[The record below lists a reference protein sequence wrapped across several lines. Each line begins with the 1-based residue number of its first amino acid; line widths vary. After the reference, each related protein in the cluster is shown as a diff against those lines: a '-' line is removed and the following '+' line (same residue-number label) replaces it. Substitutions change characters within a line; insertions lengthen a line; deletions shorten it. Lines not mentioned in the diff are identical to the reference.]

1 MHNIIK
7 ALNYQT
13 RRDNFL
19 IYSIL
24 AGLYMIVISLIDY
37 FNYNFDKLNGGTVVA
52 VTGTQMCISMSV
64 IFTVLLLGTRICG
77 WDYAD
82 KTMNYEILA
91 GHSRKHVYWSRVIVC
106 IIWCTC
112 VSLAIVILPVIVF
125 TIINGWGDNMS
136 FGGAAVRY
144 LLLIFPMFRII
155 CEFALITF
163 LTGSCYKG
171 MVLGFI
177 LSETGMMIYVLAEEL
192 ADFKCRYL
200 LSMSNIDAL
209 FAFNAKFGYV
219 NGMDIEV
226 YETAVKPSLAVGT
239 IIISLAVGAGC
250 LLIGWLVFKKR
261 DVN

>member
-24 AGLYMIVISLIDY
+24 AGVYVIAVSLIDY
-37 FNYNFDKLNGGTVVA
+37 YGHKFDMLNGGTVVA
-52 VTGTQMCISMSV
+52 LTGVQMCISMSV
-64 IFTVLLLGTRICG
+64 TFTVLLLGTRICG
-77 WDYAD
+77 WDYSD
-82 KTMNYEILA
+82 KTMNYEILS
-91 GHSRKHVYWSRVIVC
+91 GHTRKEVYWSRVIVC
-106 IIWCTC
+106 ITWCTC
-112 VSLAIVILPVIVF
+112 VSLAIIIFPVILF
-125 TIINGWGDNMS
+125 TIINGWGDNMD
-136 FGGAAVRY
+136 FGGAALRY
-144 LLLIFPMFRII
+144 LLLIFPIFRII

-177 LSETGMMIYVLAEEL
+177 LSETGMSIYILAEEL
-192 ADFKCRYL
+192 ADFNCGYL

-209 FAFNAKFGYV
+209 FAFNAKLGYV
-219 NGMDIEV
+219 NGEDIEV
-226 YETAVKPSLAVGT
+226 FETALEPSLAIGT
-239 IIISLAVGAGC
+239 IIVSLTVGAAC